1 MARNSPHSSSASE
14 QPVDSTDSYQKHYSS
29 GYPDVPYNSHH
40 HRGGHHYAP
49 PLPPSDTQYPPPP
62 PLPPH
67 HHRGGYPHPPPNYY
81 PEAPVPESSSRRI
94 SSRVIKKPRNFP
106 QATLVTPKSPDES
119 DTLPPVAETH
129 NSKASRNNNNN
140 NKVASK
146 GTHKRTSSKR
156 KESGN
161 STNNHDDKEL
171 LEMEELTVE
180 PMKQDFHYYAM
191 DHYDEVKQICEKQLA
206 KSIAN
211 GSIQQKNK
219 ENHLF
224 LLTTLINTLLIKNWE
239 AAPASTRAEYLKR
252 EEADRKRF
260 MSEEEVAS
268 RHCATLTAR
277 RRSPKQSGPL
287 GKAGSFGLGLS
298 TIPSLLASSDGDKE
312 EEMGDGPMKRP
323 GSADIDEGE
332 SLAKRVKTT
341 EGV

>member
-1 MARNSPHSSSASE
+1 
-14 QPVDSTDSYQKHYSS
+14 
-29 GYPDVPYNSHH
+29 
-40 HRGGHHYAP
+40 
-49 PLPPSDTQYPPPP
+49 
-62 PLPPH
+62 
-67 HHRGGYPHPPPNYY
+67 
-81 PEAPVPESSSRRI
+81 
-94 SSRVIKKPRNFP
+94 
-106 QATLVTPKSPDES
+106 LVTPKSPDES
-119 DTLPPVAETH
+119 DTLPPVSETH
-129 NSKASRNNNNN
+129 NTSKARNN
-140 NKVASK
+140 NKVAAK

-161 STNNHDDKEL
+161 NTNKVHVQHNNDDKEL

-191 DHYDEVKQICEKQLA
+191 DHYEEVKNICEQQLA

-211 GSIQQKNK
+211 GHIQQKNK

-224 LLTTLINTLLIKNWE
+224 VLTTLINTLLIKNWE
-239 AAPASTRAEYLKR
+239 AAPASTRAEYLKK

-277 RRSPKQSGPL
+277 RRSPKQSGTL

-312 EEMGDGPMKRP
+312 EEMGVAHDGSMKRP
-323 GSADIDEGE
+323 GSADINEGE

>member
-1 MARNSPHSSSASE
+1 M
-14 QPVDSTDSYQKHYSS
+14 
-29 GYPDVPYNSHH
+29 
-40 HRGGHHYAP
+40 
-49 PLPPSDTQYPPPP
+49 
-62 PLPPH
+62 
-67 HHRGGYPHPPPNYY
+67 
-81 PEAPVPESSSRRI
+81 
-94 SSRVIKKPRNFP
+94 
-106 QATLVTPKSPDES
+106 VTPKSPDES

-129 NSKASRNNNNN
+129 NSKTSRNNNNNN

-161 STNNHDDKEL
+161 NTNKVHNDDNKEL
-171 LEMEELTVE
+171 LDMEELTVE

-211 GSIQQKNK
+211 GSIQQQKNK

-312 EEMGDGPMKRP
+312 EEVGDGSMKRP

-332 SLAKRVKTT
+332 SLAKRVKTS